1 MHHIKTAADL
11 NCFLNSMV
19 AVSQPTVDKIIFGA
33 EATRINKIGTCW
45 IASMD
50 VLRKAVFEGVNIIIT
65 HEPTFYSYAD
75 LEGEDL
81 EFSWARKVMGYTHG
95 DLSYLKIIEQ
105 KKEFMHK
112 NNLVIIRCHDV
123 MDREPTFGMSKALA
137 HQLELDVTNIVASDD
152 MYHVYAIEPD
162 SAINITKRFA
172 KNLKIYNL
180 PGIQFYGDKARVVR
194 TVGIG
199 AGCFCDPIQYME
211 YQADYYITI
220 NDSIK
225 TWVQTQYSKDS
236 GLPMAVIGHS
246 VAEEA
251 GMRRLA
257 SYLDLHSGYPC
268 IHFTGGCDYDWIE

>member
-1 MHHIKTAADL
+1 
-11 NCFLNSMV
+11 
-19 AVSQPTVDKIIFGA
+19 
-33 EATRINKIGTCW
+33 
-45 IASMD
+45 
-50 VLRKAVFEGVNIIIT
+50 
-65 HEPTFYSYAD
+65 
-75 LEGEDL
+75 
-81 EFSWARKVMGYTHG
+81 
-95 DLSYLKIIEQ
+95 
-105 KKEFMHK
+105 MHK

-137 HQLELDVTNIVASDD
+137 QQLELDVTNIVASDD
-152 MYHVYAIEPD
+152 MYHVYAI
-162 SAINITKRFA
+162 
-172 KNLKIYNL
+172 
-180 PGIQFYGDKARVVR
+180 VR
-194 TVGIG
+194 TIGIG

-236 GLPMAVIGHS
+236 GLPMAVIGYS

-268 IHFTGGCDYDWIE
+268 IHFTAGCDYDWIE

>member
-1 MHHIKTAADL
+1 
-11 NCFLNSMV
+11 
-19 AVSQPTVDKIIFGA
+19 
-33 EATRINKIGTCW
+33 
-45 IASMD
+45 
-50 VLRKAVFEGVNIIIT
+50 
-65 HEPTFYSYAD
+65 
-75 LEGEDL
+75 
-81 EFSWARKVMGYTHG
+81 MGYTHG
-95 DLSYLKIIEQ
+95 ELSYLKIIEQ

-199 AGCFCDPIQYME
+199 LAVFVIQYSIWNIRLIIILRLTIQSKHGCRHNTQKIVD
-211 YQADYYITI
+211 YRWQLLDIVLQRKRVCDVLQAI
-220 NDSIK
+220 
-225 TWVQTQYSKDS
+225 
-236 GLPMAVIGHS
+236 
-246 VAEEA
+246 
-251 GMRRLA
+251 
-257 SYLDLHSGYPC
+257 
-268 IHFTGGCDYDWIE
+268 

>member
-1 MHHIKTAADL
+1 
-11 NCFLNSMV
+11 MV

-95 DLSYLKIIEQ
+95 ELSYLKIIEQ
-105 KKEFMHK
+105 KKEVMHK

>member
-1 MHHIKTAADL
+1 
-11 NCFLNSMV
+11 
-19 AVSQPTVDKIIFGA
+19 
-33 EATRINKIGTCW
+33 
-45 IASMD
+45 
-50 VLRKAVFEGVNIIIT
+50 
-65 HEPTFYSYAD
+65 
-75 LEGEDL
+75 
-81 EFSWARKVMGYTHG
+81 
-95 DLSYLKIIEQ
+95 
-105 KKEFMHK
+105 
-112 NNLVIIRCHDV
+112 
-123 MDREPTFGMSKALA
+123 
-137 HQLELDVTNIVASDD
+137 
-152 MYHVYAIEPD
+152 
-162 SAINITKRFA
+162 
-172 KNLKIYNL
+172 
-180 PGIQFYGDKARVVR
+180 VR